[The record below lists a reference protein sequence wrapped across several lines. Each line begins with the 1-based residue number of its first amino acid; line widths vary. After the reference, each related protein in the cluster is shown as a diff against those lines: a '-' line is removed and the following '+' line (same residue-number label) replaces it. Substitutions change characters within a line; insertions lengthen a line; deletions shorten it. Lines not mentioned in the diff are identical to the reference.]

1 MKTFLLLNGPNLNLL
16 GKRETEI
23 YGESSLK
30 EIETNLVEI
39 AKENKVTLHTFQSNA
54 EHELVNRIQSGKE
67 EDIACI
73 LFNPGAFTHTSVALR
88 DAILGVD
95 IPFIEIH
102 ISNIFNREA
111 FREKSYFSDIAVG
124 IISGFGE
131 KGYKAALEMAIEKF
145 QRKNYGYQKSKKV
158 KQLFVTPRENNIKI
172 IDPN

>member
-1 MKTFLLLNGPNLNLL
+1 MSKILLLNGPNLNLL

-23 YGESSLK
+23 YGENSLE

-88 DAILGVD
+88 LSL
-95 IPFIEIH
+95 IH
-102 ISNIFNREA
+102 I
-111 FREKSYFSDIAVG
+111 
-124 IISGFGE
+124 
-131 KGYKAALEMAIEKF
+131 
-145 QRKNYGYQKSKKV
+145 
-158 KQLFVTPRENNIKI
+158 
-172 IDPN
+172 

>member
-1 MKTFLLLNGPNLNLL
+1 MKSFLLLNGPNLNLL

-23 YGESSLK
+23 YGENSLE

-67 EDIACI
+67 EDVACI

-131 KGYKAALEMAIEKF
+131 KGYKAALELSLIH
-145 QRKNYGYQKSKKV
+145 
-158 KQLFVTPRENNIKI
+158 I
-172 IDPN
+172 

>member
-1 MKTFLLLNGPNLNLL
+1 MKSFLLLNGPNLNLL

-23 YGESSLK
+23 YGENSLE

-54 EHELVNRIQSGKE
+54 EHELVNRIQRGKE

-145 QRKNYGYQKSKKV
+145 
-158 KQLFVTPRENNIKI
+158 
-172 IDPN
+172 

>member
-1 MKTFLLLNGPNLNLL
+1 MKSFLLLNGPNLNLL

-23 YGESSLK
+23 YGENSLE

-67 EDIACI
+67 EDVACI
-73 LFNPGAFTHTSVALR
+73 LFNPGAFTHTSVAPR

-145 QRKNYGYQKSKKV
+145 
-158 KQLFVTPRENNIKI
+158 
-172 IDPN
+172 

>member
-1 MKTFLLLNGPNLNLL
+1 MKSFLLLNGPNLNLL
-16 GKRETEI
+16 GRRETEI
-23 YGESSLK
+23 YGENSLE

-67 EDIACI
+67 EDVACI

-145 QRKNYGYQKSKKV
+145 
-158 KQLFVTPRENNIKI
+158 
-172 IDPN
+172 

>member
-1 MKTFLLLNGPNLNLL
+1 MKSFLLLNGPNLNLL

-23 YGESSLK
+23 YGENSLE

-67 EDIACI
+67 EDVACI

-102 ISNIFNREA
+102 ISNIFNRET

-145 QRKNYGYQKSKKV
+145 
-158 KQLFVTPRENNIKI
+158 
-172 IDPN
+172 

>member
-1 MKTFLLLNGPNLNLL
+1 MKSFLLLNGPNLNLL
-16 GKRETEI
+16 GKRETKI
-23 YGESSLK
+23 YGESSLE

-54 EHELVNRIQSGKE
+54 EHELVNRIQSGKK

-124 IISGFGE
+124 TISGFGE

-145 QRKNYGYQKSKKV
+145 
-158 KQLFVTPRENNIKI
+158 
-172 IDPN
+172 